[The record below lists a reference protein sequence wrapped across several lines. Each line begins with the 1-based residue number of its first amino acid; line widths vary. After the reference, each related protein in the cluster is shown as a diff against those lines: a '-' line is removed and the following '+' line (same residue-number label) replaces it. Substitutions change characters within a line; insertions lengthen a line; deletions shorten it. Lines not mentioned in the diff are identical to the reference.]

1 MAKDFYQK
9 PEEKEEVRFLLIF
22 FGWGRISLMRLEL
35 SAILDN
41 LAAET

>member
-1 MAKDFYQK
+1 MGFHQK
-9 PEEKEEVRFLLIF
+9 QEEKEEVHLLLIF
-22 FGWGRISLMRLEL
+22 FGWGRINLMRLEL